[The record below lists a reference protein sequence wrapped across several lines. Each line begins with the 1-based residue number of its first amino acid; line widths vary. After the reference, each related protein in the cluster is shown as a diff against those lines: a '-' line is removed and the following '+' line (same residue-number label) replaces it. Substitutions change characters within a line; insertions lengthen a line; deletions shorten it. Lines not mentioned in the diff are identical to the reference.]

1 MDDTALTELMSR
13 HDIRPTANR
22 ILILRMLQRESR
34 PLSLGELEDRLPLID
49 KSNISRTLTTFRSRH
64 LVHVLES
71 GDEVMRYELCLSHSE
86 DADDDMHVH
95 FYCEQCHRTF
105 CLSDLAIPTVEIP
118 AGYQART
125 ATYLVKGLCPECRKS
140 AH

>member
-49 KSNISRTLTTFRSRH
+49 KSNISRALTTFRSRH

-125 ATYLVKGLCPECRKS
+125 ATYLIKGLCPECRKS

>member
-49 KSNISRTLTTFRSRH
+49 KSNISRALTTFRSRH

-95 FYCEQCHRTF
+95 FYCEQCHETY
-105 CLSDLAIPTVEIP
+105 CLDYADMPEIALP
-118 AGYQART
+118 EGFE
-125 ATYLVKGLCPECRKS
+125 ATSANLMIKGTCPHCQKR
-140 AH
+140 

>member
-49 KSNISRTLTTFRSRH
+49 KSNISRTLTAFRSRH

-118 AGYQART
+118 DGYQART
-125 ATYLVKGLCPECRKS
+125 ATNMVKGICPECRKS

>member
-49 KSNISRTLTTFRSRH
+49 KSNISRTLTAFRSRH

>member
-1 MDDTALTELMSR
+1 MDDAALTELMSR

-49 KSNISRTLTTFRSRH
+49 KSNISRTLTAFRSRH

>member
-1 MDDTALTELMSR
+1 MDDTALTELMGR

-49 KSNISRTLTTFRSRH
+49 KSNISRALTAFRSRH
-64 LVHVLES
+64 LVPVLES

-125 ATYLVKGLCPECRKS
+125 ATYLVKGLCPECRKC

>member
-49 KSNISRTLTTFRSRH
+49 KSNISRTLTVFRSRH

>member
-1 MDDTALTELMSR
+1 MDDTALTELMR
-13 HDIRPTANR
+13 KHDIRPTANR
-22 ILILRMLQRESR
+22 ILILRMLQREGR

-49 KSNISRTLTTFRSRH
+49 KSNISRALTAFRSRH

-105 CLSDLAIPTVEIP
+105 CLSDLSVPAVEIP

>member
-49 KSNISRTLTTFRSRH
+49 KGNISSALTTFRSRH

>member
-1 MDDTALTELMSR
+1 MSR